1 LRGDNDAEKYLKY
14 LTTQNQLNAIIFLKY
29 TKVHNTSV
37 KYYLVGCVD
46 DWIVSGKAGKF
57 VSPVKIDSV
66 DVEEKPILKAKLY
79 GK

>member
-1 LRGDNDAEKYLKY
+1 
-14 LTTQNQLNAIIFLKY
+14 LTAINIQSLE
-29 TKVHNTSV
+29 V
-37 KYYLVGCVD
+37 KNYLVGCVD
-46 DWIVSGKAGKF
+46 DWIVSGEARKF

>member
-1 LRGDNDAEKYLKY
+1 MRILRGDNDAEKYLKY
-14 LTTQNQLNAIIFLKY
+14 LTTQNQLTAINIQSLE
-29 TKVHNTSV
+29 V
-37 KYYLVGCVD
+37 KNYSVGCVD